1 MSKLLDR
8 LERVNRG
15 PRASLGF
22 GAAARV
28 QKIRPMALIGTLSD
42 SSKAAEGASNLAK
55 IGADGALI
63 DGLGLE
69 EIQKQL
75 AQALEIVPWGVR
87 VPGFDSQQ
95 MSHYKEQGCDFLAFG
110 PEKASLEAFGEENTA
125 YILNIQPDIDDRLLR
140 AIEAL
145 PVDAVLLP
153 FKSVDPPLTLEHLMT
168 ISSVRR
174 AFSKN
179 LLLELPGTPTSKEMV
194 ALRDI
199 GVNGLI
205 VDADAISAEKLE
217 GLHER
222 LLALP
227 KRKKDRYDRAVAI
240 LPGTLY
246 QQSGAPSRR
255 EEEEEEEE
263 EED

>member
-15 PRASLGF
+15 PTASLGF

-28 QKIRPMALIGTLSD
+28 QKVRPMALIGTLSD

-63 DGLGLE
+63 DGLGPE

-75 AQALEIVPWGVR
+75 AQALDNVPWGVR
-87 VPGFDSQQ
+87 VPALDSEQV
-95 MSHYKEQGCDFLAFG
+95 SHHKEQGCDFLAFE
-110 PEKASLEAFGEENTA
+110 PERASLGALGDEDTA
-125 YILNIQPDIDDRLLR
+125 YILSIQPDTDDRLLR

-153 FKSVDPPLTLEHLMT
+153 FKSVNPPLTIEHLLA

-174 AFSKN
+174 AFSKY
-179 LLLELPGTPTSKEMV
+179 LLLELPGTPTSKEME

-205 VDADAISAEKLE
+205 VDTTAISAEKLQ
-217 GLHER
+217 GLHEG

-227 KRKKDRYDRAVAI
+227 KRKRDRYDRAAAI
-240 LPGTLY
+240 LPGAVY
-246 QQSGAPSRR
+246 QQSGPPSRR
-255 EEEEEEEE
+255 EEEEEEE
-263 EED
+263 DY